1 MIISMQGVE
10 VTVTASPCPFMS
22 EDEHLWTSSGR
33 KRDKP
38 KLESIANN
46 IAAQMAHPLIQ
57 TTPPFALVTH
67 AFRCSTH

>member
-46 IAAQMAHPLIQ
+46 AAAQMV
-57 TTPPFALVTH
+57 LVTH
-67 AFRCSTH
+67 ALRCRSNTLKNQI